1 MLIIYPITGWSSFLT
16 EPEADKFMKVQ
27 KDDGGWDKLT
37 TEQKS
42 MLLTQ
47 TTAQIRL
54 CTGIKLPTTA
64 EADLKAGQGYLL
76 LQATRSDMTVFDP
89 NEKDVTKEK
98 VGEIEINY
106 AYRDK
111 NSTVTTFPPMA
122 VLFLEQYGC
131 SGNSGFSQSPT
142 VKA

>member
-1 MLIIYPITGWSSFLT
+1 MLIIYPKDGWSTFLSQL
-16 EPEADKFMKVQ
+16 EADDFMTKQ
-27 KDDGGWDKLT
+27 KDDGGWSALT
-37 TEQKS
+37 TDQKD

-54 CTGIKLPTTA
+54 CSGIKLPTA
-64 EADLKAGQGYLL
+64 NEQDLKAGQGYLL
-76 LQATRSDMTVFDP
+76 LQATRSDMTMFDP
-89 NEKDVTKEK
+89 NEKDITKEK

-111 NSTVTTFPPMA
+111 NSTVVTFPPMA

-131 SGNSGFSQSPT
+131 GKSTGFSQSNT